1 MAAFFEDSGRISIY
15 VAIAIGALSAGYL
28 AGSTTARP
36 RERKSPSTSSTA
48 VPPRAENTGAADD
61 SDDESE
67 ASSGDEDTDVSKLEL
82 LPSDECKLV
91 LVVRTDLQMST
102 GKIAAQCSH
111 ATLAVYKTLLSS
123 NPAFLRQWER
133 SGQSKVALRCSS
145 EDELLLMQA
154 QAQSLN
160 LCARSIQDAGRTQIA
175 AGSRTVLGIAGPAR
189 LVNQIT
195 GKLRLL

>member
-1 MAAFFEDSGRISIY
+1 MFFHEEGSGVPLY
-15 VAIAIGALSAGYL
+15 VAIAIGALSAGYYTGVTL
-28 AGSTTARP
+28 RP
-36 RERKSPSTSSTA
+36 KKSRKSSP
-48 VPPRAENTGAADD
+48 VPPASTVLQKDTKDAEESDSESS
-61 SDDESE
+61 SDDHEEISR
-67 ASSGDEDTDVSKLEL
+67 LEL
-82 LPSDECKLV
+82 LPTDECKLV
-91 LVVRTDLQMST
+91 LIVRTDLGMTT
-102 GKIAAQCSH
+102 GKVAAQCSH
-111 ATLAVYKTLLSS
+111 ATLACYKTLLTS

-133 SGQSKVALRCSS
+133 TGQMKVALRCSS

-175 AGSRTVLGIAGPAR
+175 AGSRTVLGIAGPSR